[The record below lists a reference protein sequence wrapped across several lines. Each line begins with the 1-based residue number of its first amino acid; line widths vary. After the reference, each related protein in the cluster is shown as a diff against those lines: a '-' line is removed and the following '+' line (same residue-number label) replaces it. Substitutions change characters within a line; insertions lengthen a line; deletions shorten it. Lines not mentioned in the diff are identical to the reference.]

1 MKNRKLVVI
10 LEFIVHFSN
19 AIIYR
24 ITSLYDIKFTGMCT
38 SLFVVKIHL
47 VEWSGRR
54 STRTVSWTEFKQIF
68 IVFSIL
74 FIQISSV
81 TGISHKNLLP
91 TKKIFIASSSI
102 FESIRDHP
110 GLDHPPTLWR
120 LLHHS
125 VSCLRVFNTKDQP
138 PRANSLLPPLSFV
151 FLCVHLWAPKWN
163 FFYFSR

>member
-1 MKNRKLVVI
+1 MRFKIFKI
-10 LEFIVHFSN
+10 HFSKTFWVSECG
-19 AIIYR
+19 R
-24 ITSLYDIKFTGMCT
+24 WLLGCPVFLSWP
-38 SLFVVKIHL
+38 
-47 VEWSGRR
+47 EWLKK
-54 STRTVSWTEFKQIF
+54 VWFIF
-68 IVFSIL
+68 DVVFSFL
-74 FIQISSV
+74 FIKISSV
-81 TGISHKNLLP
+81 TGISHQNLLP